1 MLDSDEGIL
10 DGACSDQ
17 FIQLHLDGC
26 AVPVL
31 RVLDQETIRNVTMV
45 VPVLMTSCQVSENR
59 NRGPVTAQMTI
70 TVQGQNKGRCTAGRL
85 RCPVCNRCE
94 KSAWSL
100 AFLMPLLHSVLLY
113 LERLAES
120 IAGAMGVPRRP
131 LRSGKATLNAVLA
144 SAPEPTFDLLDWCF
158 HWPVFTASSRTS
170 CAFFAF
176 PGQRGGIHQSSR
188 R

>member
-70 TVQGQNKGRCTAGRL
+70 TVKAKIKADARPASCNALFAISARL
-85 RCPVCNRCE
+85 KRTRNRACPSYVRI
-94 KSAWSL
+94 L
-100 AFLMPLLHSVLLY
+100 
-113 LERLAES
+113 
-120 IAGAMGVPRRP
+120 
-131 LRSGKATLNAVLA
+131 
-144 SAPEPTFDLLDWCF
+144 
-158 HWPVFTASSRTS
+158 
-170 CAFFAF
+170 
-176 PGQRGGIHQSSR
+176 
-188 R
+188 

>member
-59 NRGPVTAQMTI
+59 NRGPVTARMTI

-85 RCPVCNRCE
+85 RCPVCNRYE

-113 LERLAES
+113 LERLAEKHRWS
-120 IAGAMGVPRRP
+120 DGRP
-131 LRSGKATLNAVLA
+131 A
-144 SAPEPTFDLLDWCF
+144 APAK
-158 HWPVFTASSRTS
+158 V
-170 CAFFAF
+170 
-176 PGQRGGIHQSSR
+176 GQGHP
-188 R
+188 